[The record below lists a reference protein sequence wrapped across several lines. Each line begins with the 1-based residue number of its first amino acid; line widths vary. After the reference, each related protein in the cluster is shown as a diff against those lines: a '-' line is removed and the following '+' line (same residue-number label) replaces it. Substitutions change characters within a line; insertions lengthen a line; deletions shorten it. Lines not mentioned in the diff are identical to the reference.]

1 MHASLRDMH
10 LHGCLLET
18 NAARIGQLWPD
29 EQVVLP
35 GPVTVQDSAGAPLA
49 FLLLEPILCSAF
61 ARGWAQQHP
70 GLAGRCHGVSRQV
83 FKACP
88 ALHAALASELHQSGR
103 SKCCRVMLTGLKPG
117 APLPIPHGADY
128 DQ

>member
-49 FLLLEPILCSAF
+49 FCSWSQYFVVPCQGLGPATS
-61 ARGWAQQHP
+61 